1 MHSENMNRVSLAA
14 LGSILFAMLL
24 VAFSNLVISPKRSS
38 RSWLRAAD
46 VGARI
51 HSRRRPRGAARGAA
65 AGPARQGRRDQGPA
79 IRQGLPDLSQFREGR
94 GSQDRSAAMGRG
106 GTADR
111 LDPRLLLFRFAESG
125 RRKLD
130 VGSAQYDGFEPENG
144 GVGHQDGLPGRKGPA
159 EASRYSSLSPNPFG
173 FAGPIPEVT
182 RAGKHFPSR
191 GKRNPNRSGSEF
203 KGKGRRIQGF
213 SFREL

>member
-24 VAFSNLVISPKRSS
+24 VAFSNLVISPRNPAVPGFALPTSGPAS
-38 RSWLRAAD
+38 TL
-46 VGARI
+46 
-51 HSRRRPRGAARGAA
+51 AA
-65 AGPARQGRRDQGPA
+65 APAAPPAEPLPALLAKADAKKGAA

-94 GSQDRSAAMGRG
+94 GSQDRSAVVGRG
-106 GTADR
+106 RTADR
-111 LDPRLLLFRFAESG
+111 LDPGLLLFRFAESG

-130 VGSAQYDGFEPENG
+130 VGSAQYDGFESENG
-144 GVGHQDGLPGRKGPA
+144 GVGHQDVLPGRKRPT
-159 EASRYSSLSPNPFG
+159 EASRHSGLSPNPFG